1 MLSKIH
7 SSPSSKNRYN
17 KMKKNT
23 LLKTFVSRFLILILN
38 FGLVIYST
46 NMWGSSGKGV
56 ISIIIADLTIISFF
70 ANIFVGSSMSYFARK
85 FKTGEILPFA
95 YIWAILI
102 GILIPIAFSFNH
114 APEYSYYLIALS
126 VMSSLLAANVN
137 LFVGQQNIKMF
148 NLYTVL
154 QQVVHIVFIIV
165 IVYLVKITS
174 VNAYFIAQISCFVLL
189 FITST
194 VHVIKHA
201 DFKRASFSKKIGKQL
216 FSYGW
221 KTQLSAFLQ
230 FLNNRLSFYFLEYFK
245 GIVSVGIFSV
255 GIAFSEA
262 VWTVSRSLSV
272 ILYADV
278 VNNTDSNDAIE
289 KTKIS
294 LRISFLITILFIG
307 MMLLVPA
314 HWYAMIFGK
323 DFSQTKEI
331 VLLLSPGIVAIA
343 VSNIIGYYFAGI
355 NKLRILNVKSL
366 AGLIFTI
373 ISSFYIVPKWGIRG
387 ACIINSASYC
397 ISSGILFWRF
407 YQITEFRVQDFILTK
422 KEVGFLV
429 KKILKMQG

>member
-1 MLSKIH
+1 
-7 SSPSSKNRYN
+7 
-17 KMKKNT
+17 
-23 LLKTFVSRFLILILN
+23 
-38 FGLVIYST
+38 
-46 NMWGSSGKGV
+46 
-56 ISIIIADLTIISFF
+56 
-70 ANIFVGSSMSYFARK
+70 
-85 FKTGEILPFA
+85 
-95 YIWAILI
+95 
-102 GILIPIAFSFNH
+102 
-114 APEYSYYLIALS
+114 
-126 VMSSLLAANVN
+126 
-137 LFVGQQNIKMF
+137 
-148 NLYTVL
+148 
-154 QQVVHIVFIIV
+154 
-165 IVYLVKITS
+165 
-174 VNAYFIAQISCFVLL
+174 
-189 FITST
+189 
-194 VHVIKHA
+194 VIKHA

-245 GIVSVGIFSV
+245 GIVSVGIFSG